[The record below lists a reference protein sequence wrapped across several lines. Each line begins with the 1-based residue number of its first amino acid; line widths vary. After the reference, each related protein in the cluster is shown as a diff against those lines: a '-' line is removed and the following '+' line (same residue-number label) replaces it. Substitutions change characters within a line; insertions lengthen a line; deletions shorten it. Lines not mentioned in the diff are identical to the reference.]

1 MFSVG
6 DMVLVPAPV
15 GGWDTAISRAR
26 MPEDRGIMLRNF
38 FPQPDYVE
46 IRRGCRMH
54 HNTGTGAPVETLM
67 PWHGS
72 TGEKLFAASG
82 GSVFDID
89 GIIPTL
95 AGMSNNRFQS
105 VNFST
110 PGGQFL
116 WVCNGANAPR
126 YFDGSDWS
134 TASITGTDADKAI
147 AVSIHKG
154 RVWFTLK
161 GTTKAAYLPALSIQG
176 AATEFNVG
184 QLFSKG
190 GELVATGSWSVDGG
204 DGPDDLM
211 VFISSRGQAAIYKG
225 TDPAN
230 LDTWEVVGVY
240 DIGEPIGRRCFRQ
253 FGADLAVITTA
264 GVVPL
269 SKAMLTDRGQS
280 QSVALT
286 GQIQREMNTAAR
298 SWGGNFGWEAVSY
311 PRGTMAILNVPMKEN
326 ASQKQFVMNSLTGA
340 WCEFTGWDANTFAVF
355 GSRLFYGGND
365 GKVFEAD
372 LPGAD
377 EGRYFD
383 AVIRTAWSAYG
394 GRSRMKRWTLVQPN
408 IESNLYVT
416 PTVRA
421 LTDFDVSPPR
431 GITSSIQLSPDDALW
446 DQAIW
451 DQSKWARENLI
462 QRDWYA
468 LSGIGRQASIE
479 YGVRIMAPSADT
491 GDAADD
497 RFAFHL
503 RAIGFEVLFETG
515 GAL

>member
-1 MFSVG
+1 
-6 DMVLVPAPV
+6 MVLVPAPV

-176 AATEFNVG
+176 RQRNSMSGNFSAKAESWLQRGHG
-184 QLFSKG
+184 QLMG
-190 GELVATGSWSVDGG
+190 AT
-204 DGPDDLM
+204 
-211 VFISSRGQAAIYKG
+211 
-225 TDPAN
+225 
-230 LDTWEVVGVY
+230 
-240 DIGEPIGRRCFRQ
+240 
-253 FGADLAVITTA
+253 
-264 GVVPL
+264 
-269 SKAMLTDRGQS
+269 
-280 QSVALT
+280 
-286 GQIQREMNTAAR
+286 AR
-298 SWGGNFGWEAVSY
+298 
-311 PRGTMAILNVPMKEN
+311 MI
-326 ASQKQFVMNSLTGA
+326 
-340 WCEFTGWDANTFAVF
+340 
-355 GSRLFYGGND
+355 
-365 GKVFEAD
+365 
-372 LPGAD
+372 
-377 EGRYFD
+377 
-383 AVIRTAWSAYG
+383 
-394 GRSRMKRWTLVQPN
+394 
-408 IESNLYVT
+408 
-416 PTVRA
+416 
-421 LTDFDVSPPR
+421 
-431 GITSSIQLSPDDALW
+431 
-446 DQAIW
+446 
-451 DQSKWARENLI
+451 
-462 QRDWYA
+462 
-468 LSGIGRQASIE
+468 
-479 YGVRIMAPSADT
+479 
-491 GDAADD
+491 
-497 RFAFHL
+497 
-503 RAIGFEVLFETG
+503 
-515 GAL
+515 